1 MKEASLRIAAGR
13 RIAVAVALLVAA
25 APAIA
30 HAQASPAAEKL
41 FRYGKQLMGEH
52 KIAEACTAFEASE
65 KAEHDVA
72 TVLNLADCREKN
84 QQLATSW
91 GLFLEAASQ
100 TRTDPSMARFH
111 KVARQ
116 RAAAIEPRLSYLTVN
131 VPDES
136 RVDGLVV
143 TRDGVVIPPGAWNR
157 AIPVD
162 GGDHVIAGKAP
173 GHEPWSTKVT
183 MAAEGDKQA
192 VEVPKFKELPKLV
205 EPQPATTGAALT
217 AEPEPSP
224 FTGRRKVALG
234 VVAGGVVAA
243 GVGVGFGLSARNLHS
258 DALATC
264 PPSACTP
271 TDADA
276 ATRLEHKGHTR
287 ALIADAAFGVAGAA
301 VVAGAILWLTGSP
314 HAADGGDG
322 GAALRVVPS
331 VGDATG
337 LAVVGRF

>member
-1 MKEASLRIAAGR
+1 MKQASLRIAAGR
-13 RIAVAVALLVAA
+13 RLAVAIALLVAA

-30 HAQASPAAEKL
+30 HAQASPEAEKL
-41 FRYGKQLMGEH
+41 FRDGKAAMARG

-84 QQLATSW
+84 QQLATAW
-91 GLFLEAASQ
+91 GLFLAAGSQ

-116 RAAAIEPRLSYLTVN
+116 RAAALEPRLSYLTVN

-173 GHEPWSTKVT
+173 GHESWSTKVS

-205 EPQPATTGAALT
+205 EPRPELGGAISAG
-217 AEPEPSP
+217 PEPSP
-224 FTGRRKVALG
+224 FTGRRKIGLG
-234 VVAGGVVAA
+234 IVAGGVVAA

-271 TDADA
+271 ANADA

-301 VVAGAILWLTGSP
+301 VIAGAVLWLTGAP
-314 HAADGGDG
+314 HEDGP
-322 GAALRVVPS
+322 ATEALRVVPQ

-337 LAVVGRF
+337 FAVVGRF